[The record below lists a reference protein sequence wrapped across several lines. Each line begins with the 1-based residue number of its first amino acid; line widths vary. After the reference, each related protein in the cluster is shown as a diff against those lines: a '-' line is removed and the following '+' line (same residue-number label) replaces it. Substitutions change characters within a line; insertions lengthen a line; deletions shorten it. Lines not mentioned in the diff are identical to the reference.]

1 MRAEEIKQRYRR
13 FADVECKD
21 YSPAYYALA
30 LAVAED
36 DQVVKILAGMPVSQP
51 DLFFAPIQLLTGPD
65 GMPAHPHGAHL
76 TWLEPAR

>member
-1 MRAEEIKQRYRR
+1 
-13 FADVECKD
+13 VECKD
-21 YSPAYYALA
+21 CSPAYYALA

-65 GMPAHPHGAHL
+65 GMPAHRHGAHL
-76 TWLEPAR
+76 TGLGPAR